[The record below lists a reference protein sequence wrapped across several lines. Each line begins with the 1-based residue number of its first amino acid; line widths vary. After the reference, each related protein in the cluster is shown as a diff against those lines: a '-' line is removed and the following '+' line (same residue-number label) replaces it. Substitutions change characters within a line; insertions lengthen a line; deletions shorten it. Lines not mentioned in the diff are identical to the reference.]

1 MVDVI
6 VKVAAFV
13 VIILIGVAAGHSGKF
28 GEGADRLISKIVFNL
43 TLPCAIIRAFEASEM
58 DHSLLALIA
67 LGFAANAVPF
77 FLSLLVYAKKP
88 VEERIMQQA
97 NVAGYNIGC
106 FALAF
111 VQAFFPAQAAIAT
124 CLFDA
129 GNSLM
134 STGGTWALI
143 RACVLGTDYQCARD
157 RAKVFVKALV
167 SSVSFDCYIVLILMG
182 LLDLRLPAPVITLID
197 PIANANSFLAMFM
210 VGLMIK
216 FTVNKTKVVELIRLL
231 TWRFAFATVLSMAAL
246 FLLPL
251 DPAIRTVVAV
261 LAWSPAPSMGPVYTL
276 WAGGDKGLAGM
287 ANALTILAGVVV
299 MTTLVLF
306 LGV

>member
-1 MVDVI
+1 MLDVI
-6 VKVAAFV
+6 VKVASFV

-58 DHSLLALIA
+58 DHALLVLIA
-67 LGFAANAVPF
+67 LGFFANAVPF

-88 VEERIMQQA
+88 TDERIMQQA

-111 VQAFFPAQAAIAT
+111 VQAFFPAQAAVAT

-134 STGGTWALI
+134 ATGGTWALI
-143 RACVLGTDYQCARD
+143 RACVLGTDYQCFRD
-157 RAKVFVKALV
+157 RARVFARALL
-167 SSVSFDCYIVLILMG
+167 SSVSFDCYVVLIFMSLF
-182 LLDLRLPAPVITLID
+182 DLRLPEPVTTLIA

-210 VGLMIK
+210 VGLMIR

-231 TWRFAFATVLSMAAL
+231 SWRFIFATALSTAAL

-251 DPAIRTVVAV
+251 DPAIRKVVAV
-261 LAWSPAPSMGPVYTL
+261 LAWAPAPSMGPVYTL

-299 MTTLVLF
+299 MTALVLF